1 MKEELI
7 ICDPKILSGKPILKG
22 TRISVAFI
30 LQCFASGMTTEKI
43 LLGYPTLTR
52 EGITAALEYA
62 AKNFEGEEIHF
73 IGAK

>member
-7 ICDPKILSGKPILKG
+7 ICDPKILSGKPILKE

-30 LQCFASGMTTEKI
+30 LQCFASGITTEEI
-43 LLGYPTLTR
+43 LRGYPALTR

-62 AKNFEGEEIHF
+62 AKNFEGDCL
-73 IGAK
+73 